1 MARVLIAG
9 AGALGSVF
17 GGFLRIAGDEVTLL
31 GRPTHLEAVRSEG
44 LRIDGLWGEH
54 RAADFELATAV
65 DELSGRFDAILV
77 TVKSFDTAA
86 VVARA
91 VSFLAPDGVMISLQN
106 GLGNVEAL
114 LGQAGPERTVGG
126 RVIFGA
132 QIGQPGCVTVTVF
145 AEPVLLGA
153 WPIDVAGHGHEC
165 SPISEGRARDWAQRF
180 DGAGVPTEFCADVHA
195 ALWGKVLYNAALN
208 PLGALLGVHYGALM
222 ENPETRAAMDRVID
236 EAHAVALAEGA
247 RLPWATAAD
256 YRAVFYQRLV
266 PATYDHRSS
275 MLQDLERGRRTEV
288 DAINGA
294 VWKRGAARGMVTPA
308 NELLT
313 RLVNARSSLERER
326 KDGSLHQRR

>member
-17 GGFLRIAGDEVTLL
+17 GGFLRLAGDEVTLL
-31 GRPTHLEAVRSEG
+31 GRSIHLDAVGADG

-54 RAADFELATAV
+54 LATGFGLATAV
-65 DELSGRFDAILV
+65 DGIDGRFDAILM

-86 VVARA
+86 LVEQVAPL
-91 VSFLAPDGVMISLQN
+91 LATDGVVISLQN

-114 LGQAGPERTVGG
+114 IRHAGVERTVGG

-132 QIGQPGCVTVTVF
+132 EIGRPGRVSVTVF

-153 WPIDVAGHGHEC
+153 WPMDAADREL
-165 SPISEGRARDWAQRF
+165 SAAAETRARDWALRF
-180 DGAGVPTEFCADVHA
+180 DRAGVPTQFCADVHA

-222 ENPETRAAMDRVID
+222 DNPETRVVMDRVID
-236 EAHAVALAEGA
+236 EAYAVARAEGA

-256 YRAVFYQRLV
+256 YRAVFYERLV

-313 RLVNARSSLERER
+313 RLVHARSALERER
-326 KDGSLHQRR
+326 RDGSSHQRR